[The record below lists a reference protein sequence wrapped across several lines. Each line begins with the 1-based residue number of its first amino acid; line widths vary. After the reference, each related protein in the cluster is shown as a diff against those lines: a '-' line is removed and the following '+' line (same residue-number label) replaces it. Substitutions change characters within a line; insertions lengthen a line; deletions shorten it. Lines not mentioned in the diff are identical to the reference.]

1 MLAAES
7 SSVIPSIADTAA
19 PRLTNTRGVI
29 WECEGGSTRGGVAA
43 TDNMTA
49 VDTKRLV
56 TTALLTVLAS
66 AAECSMPVVA
76 RGRATVATRT
86 EVAGAAGKWCN
97 AVCGLVIT
105 AADGA
110 AKICANVRAAATSG
124 IGVLVVVVT
133 SSGSKRKGSG
143 ASDESG
149 GSLPR
154 LTAAARWRNA
164 LSLDRN
170 QHSK

>member
-1 MLAAES
+1 MTAS
-7 SSVIPSIADTAA
+7 DTR
-19 PRLTNTRGVI
+19 RL
-29 WECEGGSTRGGVAA
+29 VAA
-43 TDNMTA
+43 
-49 VDTKRLV
+49 
-56 TTALLTVLAS
+56 ALLTVLAS

-105 AADGA
+105 ATNGA

-133 SSGSKRKGSG
+133 RSGSKRRGRVRATSRVDPCPG
-143 ASDESG
+143 
-149 GSLPR
+149 
-154 LTAAARWRNA
+154 
-164 LSLDRN
+164 
-170 QHSK
+170 